1 MGFAFRILIW
11 ALWTL
16 IIALSVYF
24 LFDNVI
30 AYFFG
35 YRSTL
40 FGDSLFQNQLWVA
53 LHMAGGTIVLLLGP
67 IQFWKWFRIKFL
79 RVHRLLGKLYILG
92 AGVAGLAALGISLI
106 SPCKPCRVS
115 LFLLSA
121 FFLLSTFLAW
131 YTIKRKNIKAH
142 RQFMVRSYVC
152 ALAFVSVRIDG
163 IVPLDFLFSTISDPV
178 FRRTVNEYFFSFVP
192 LLIAEVVMTWLPL
205 FKSRLPRRT

>member
-92 AGVAGLAALGISLI
+92 AGVAGLAA
-106 SPCKPCRVS
+106 
-115 LFLLSA
+115 
-121 FFLLSTFLAW
+121 
-131 YTIKRKNIKAH
+131 
-142 RQFMVRSYVC
+142 
-152 ALAFVSVRIDG
+152 
-163 IVPLDFLFSTISDPV
+163 
-178 FRRTVNEYFFSFVP
+178 
-192 LLIAEVVMTWLPL
+192 
-205 FKSRLPRRT
+205 